1 MSIWNQEKDGAS
13 GTDLTAIG
21 MMGEVLRRAHEA
33 SKAASSNKTVRNA
46 AIAAGA
52 SAVTAAGVTAYAI
65 WRKRRND
72 SRMVLTEETEPIT
85 PLFSDESLPEASRW
99 YLAQVAARVYD
110 ATFETEGCVITE
122 DALQKQLGGDL
133 RDLRKSLK
141 RLQDEALID
150 TRLSL
155 LDGKTTGYFAL
166 LGLVDAV
173 EIGPQSP
180 LHQAVFELQ
189 QQN

>member
-1 MSIWNQEKDGAS
+1 
-13 GTDLTAIG
+13 
-21 MMGEVLRRAHEA
+21 
-33 SKAASSNKTVRNA
+33 
-46 AIAAGA
+46 
-52 SAVTAAGVTAYAI
+52 
-65 WRKRRND
+65 
-72 SRMVLTEETEPIT
+72 
-85 PLFSDESLPEASRW
+85 
-99 YLAQVAARVYD
+99 D

-122 DALQKQLGGDL
+122 DALQKQLGGDP

-166 LGLVDAV
+166 FGLVDAV
-173 EIGPQSP
+173 EIGAPSP